1 MSNKQIEP
9 KIKAIRVRTWLV
21 TAIEV
26 LALTLLLFVV
36 LGWKEFSLIDF
47 IILSVIQVVTH
58 VSYFPDGEAYGQQDA
73 VFITNKTAYNNKAT
87 EINKNRETGLLREY
101 CEIDYEERK
110 NRYIMNELGAIGIT
124 VEEYE
129 FLKNK
134 TKPEVKKLKS
144 VEYNGRIVFL
154 TRARRSRLIRLL
166 FKKLP
171 IKKNSVETIMSAVE
185 TNGYKALQD
194 GSVRYKLLNY
204 TIKFLKVFVW
214 GGFLAFV
221 GYSARDGITIATAVR
236 MAMYL
241 SSMIITAVTSFST
254 GEVGQKTYKNQF
266 YLDLCNFIDEFNG
279 WKSTK
284 TIEKPLH

>member
-1 MSNKQIEP
+1 MGNKQIEP

-21 TAIEV
+21 TAIET
-26 LALTLLLFVV
+26 LAITLLLFVV

-73 VFITNKTAYNNKAT
+73 IFITNKTAYNNKAT
-87 EINKNRETGLLREY
+87 DINKNRETGLLREY

-110 NRYIMNELGAIGIT
+110 NRYILNELGAIGIT

-154 TRARRSRLIRLL
+154 THARRSRLIRLL

-185 TNGYKALQD
+185 MSGYKALQD

-204 TIKFLKVFVW
+204 TIKFFKVFVW
-214 GGFLAFV
+214 GGFLALV
-221 GYSARDGITIATAVR
+221 GYSARDGITIATVVR
-236 MAMYL
+236 MVMYL
-241 SSMIITAVTSFST
+241 SSMTITAVTSFST

-284 TIEKPLH
+284 NIEKPLH